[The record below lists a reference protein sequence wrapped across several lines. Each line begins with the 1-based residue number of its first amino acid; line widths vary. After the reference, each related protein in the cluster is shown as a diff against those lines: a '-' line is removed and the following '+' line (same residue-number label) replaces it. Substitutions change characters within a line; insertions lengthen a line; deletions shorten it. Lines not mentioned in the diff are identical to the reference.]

1 MPAGHAQATTIASM
15 PTTDTAAFPGPLTV
29 AGTLGVTGAATLA
42 STLAVTGATTLT
54 GVATLAALAVLTTG
68 FSQAAVARTATS
80 DGLTTGIIADAGC
93 IQFITVTSANAD
105 HIIVLPTPTPGT
117 LVILCN
123 GTTGYELRSS
133 APSTVLINGGA
144 GGAAVESAIAASTM
158 VIAYCKSATAWAAI
172 GLAGTTLA
180 AVEAAA

>member
-29 AGTLGVTGAATLA
+29 AGTLGVTGAALL
-42 STLAVTGATTLT
+42 S
-54 GVATLAALAVLTTG
+54 ALATFTVG
-68 FSQAAVARTATS
+68 FNQAAVARTATS
-80 DGLTTGIIADAGC
+80 DGLTTGIIADAGS
-93 IQFITVTSANAD
+93 IQHITVTSANAD

-123 GTTGYELRSS
+123 GTTGYELRSN
-133 APSTVLINGGA
+133 APSTVLINAGA

-158 VIAYCKSATAWAAI
+158 VIAYCKSATAWAA
-172 GLAGTTLA
+172 LSLVGTTLA